1 MNSTTEEGESGG
13 QAGFVVELGS
23 LGSYLAQLPDRR
35 CARGKRYALW
45 QVCVLAVLAKLSGE
59 DHAYGMAQWVQKR
72 AAKLGPLLGLGL
84 RMPCHNTYRRVLGQ
98 WVCTT
103 ELEAQ
108 VKAFLLAQSAQG
120 GKSVLIAFDGKTLR
134 GTIPTGDSHGVH
146 LLAAYVPDSGVVLVQ
161 VAMESK
167 ENEIVAAPRVL
178 AQLDLREKIVVADAM
193 HTQRALSAQVVA
205 AGGDYIWLVKDN
217 QPQLHADIEHLFQ
230 PEACIKGFSALPTD
244 FQTAR
249 TFDKSHG
256 REEERIL
263 TTSSLLLGYL
273 DWPGCAQVFKLER
286 NTRIR
291 ATGKVRHDMFRHEIV
306 YGITSLNPQQ
316 AGPARLN
323 HAVRSYWQ
331 IENGLH
337 YRRDKTLH
345 EDATRFNNKTLAQ
358 NFATLNNLVIALARR
373 TGWRYLPDARR
384 HFDANLLET
393 FALLCSAPT

>member
-45 QVCVLAVLAKLSGE
+45 QACVLAVLAKLRGE

-161 VAMESK
+161 
-167 ENEIVAAPRVL
+167 
-178 AQLDLREKIVVADAM
+178 
-193 HTQRALSAQVVA
+193 
-205 AGGDYIWLVKDN
+205 GGDGQQGKRDRS
-217 QPQLHADIEHLFQ
+217 
-230 PEACIKGFSALPTD
+230 C
-244 FQTAR
+244 TAR
-249 TFDKSHG
+249 AG
-256 REEERIL
+256 
-263 TTSSLLLGYL
+263 TT
-273 DWPGCAQVFKLER
+273 
-286 NTRIR
+286 
-291 ATGKVRHDMFRHEIV
+291 
-306 YGITSLNPQQ
+306 
-316 AGPARLN
+316 
-323 HAVRSYWQ
+323 
-331 IENGLH
+331 
-337 YRRDKTLH
+337 
-345 EDATRFNNKTLAQ
+345 
-358 NFATLNNLVIALARR
+358 
-373 TGWRYLPDARR
+373 
-384 HFDANLLET
+384 
-393 FALLCSAPT
+393 